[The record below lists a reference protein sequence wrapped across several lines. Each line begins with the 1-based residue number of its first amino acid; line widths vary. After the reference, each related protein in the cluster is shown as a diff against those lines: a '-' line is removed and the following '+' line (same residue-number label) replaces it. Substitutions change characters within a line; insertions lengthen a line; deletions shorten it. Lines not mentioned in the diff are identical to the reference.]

1 MMDYKD
7 ILKRKPYST
16 EKVEKETLYGE
27 WLTELTEYHRE
38 RCTPYEKL
46 LKNLK
51 VPQYQQMREE
61 EIPML
66 PIGLFKDFDLVSI
79 PEQTVFKTMTS
90 SGTSGQKVS
99 RIYLDTETADYQQRA
114 LAAIGGDFW
123 GDARLPLLV
132 IDSPRV
138 LKDRNLFSA
147 RGAGILGFSIFS
159 SRICYGLDKD
169 MNLDWEGIGRFLDRY
184 QGETILIFGFTYI
197 IWNYFYQALKRLG
210 QSFYLPK
217 GILVHGGG
225 FKKLTDQSVSSEEF
239 KERITEVTRIN
250 RIHNYYGMAEQTGS
264 IYMECPFGHLH
275 ASIYSDIITR
285 RAKDFS
291 VCSHGEKGM
300 IQVLSP
306 LAFSYPGHSILT
318 EDEGVILGEDDCPCG
333 RKGKYFRVLGR
344 IQQAEIRGCSDTYD
358 G

>member
-1 MMDYKD
+1 MDYKD
-7 ILKRKPYST
+7 ILERKPFST
-16 EKVEKETLYGE
+16 EKAEKQKLYGE
-27 WLTELTEYHRE
+27 WLTELTDYHRL
-38 RCTPYEKL
+38 RCFPYGQL
-46 LKNLK
+46 LKNLMI
-51 VPQYQQMREE
+51 PEYQHMREE

-79 PEQTVFKTMTS
+79 PEHKVFKTMTS
-90 SGTSGQKVS
+90 SGTSGQTVS
-99 RIYLDTETADYQQRA
+99 RIYLDTDTADHQQRA
-114 LAAIGGDFW
+114 LANIGGDFL
-123 GDARLPLLV
+123 GDARLPFLV

-138 LKDRNLFSA
+138 LKDRSMFSA

-159 SRICYGLDKD
+159 SRICYGLDEG
-169 MNLDWEGIGRFLDRY
+169 MNLDLEGIGRFLDRY
-184 QGETILIFGFTYI
+184 QGEKILIFGFTYI
-197 IWNYFYQALKRLG
+197 IWTYFYQALKRSG
-210 QSFYLPK
+210 QRLCLPE

-225 FKKLTDQSVSSEEF
+225 FKKLTDQSVSSDEF
-239 KERITEVTRIN
+239 KERIREVTGIN
-250 RIHNYYGMAEQTGS
+250 HIHNYYGMAEQTGS

-285 RAKDFS
+285 RARDFK
-291 VCSHGEKGM
+291 VCSYGEKGI

-333 RKGKYFRVLGR
+333 RKGKYFRVSGR
-344 IQQAEIRGCSDTYD
+344 IHQAEIRGCSDTYV